1 MSKLDEAI
9 RYAVE
14 VHAGMVRK
22 GEEVPYIL
30 HPLEVA
36 TIAATMTTD
45 EDVLCAAV
53 LHDVVEDT
61 SASMEDVEQRFGA
74 RVAQLVASE
83 TENKRDGMPRH
94 ETWRVRK
101 EESLRKLRDTTDR
114 DVRILWLSDK
124 LANMR
129 SMSRLHEQM
138 GDALWELFNQRDV
151 AQQAWY
157 YASIASAL
165 EDLSDTAA
173 WREYDRLRGQ
183 VFEGRYS

>member
-1 MSKLDEAI
+1 MSKLDDAI

-22 GEEVPYIL
+22 GEGIPYVL

-61 SASMEDVEQRFGA
+61 PASMEDLEQRFGA
-74 RVAQLVASE
+74 RVTQLVASE
-83 TENKRDGMPRH
+83 TEDKRDEMPRR
-94 ETWRVRK
+94 ESWRVRK
-101 EESLRKLRDTTDR
+101 EESLKKLGATTDR

-129 SMSRLHEQM
+129 SLSRLYSRM

-151 AQQAWY
+151 VQQAWY
-157 YASIASAL
+157 YASVASAL
-165 EDLSDTAA
+165 EDLSGMDA
-173 WREYDRLRGQ
+173 WREYDRLRRQ
-183 VFEGRYS
+183 VFEGRSL

>member
-14 VHAGMVRK
+14 AHTGMVRK
-22 GEEVPYIL
+22 GEDLPFIL

-36 TIAATMTTD
+36 TIAATMTAD

-61 SASMEDVEQRFGA
+61 SVSMEDVEQRFGA
-74 RVAQLVASE
+74 RVARLVASE
-83 TENKRDGMPRH
+83 TENKRDELPRH

-101 EESLRKLRDTTDR
+101 EESLRKLRATSDR

-129 SMSRLHEQM
+129 SLSRLYSRM

-151 AQQAWY
+151 VQQAWY
-157 YASIASAL
+157 YASVASAL
-165 EDLSDTAA
+165 EDLSGMDA
-173 WREYDRLRGQ
+173 WREYDRLRRQ
-183 VFEGRYS
+183 VFEGRSL